1 MKMFCP
7 WFENGVNIM
16 LPKVEISWGQSVFVI
31 FFIFYVILN
40 SEMKKGFL
48 YGLWLVNIWENK
60 GFNLL
65 SQSTETLMM
74 ELECTWRQQK
84 VFSNIRQNQVHVIR
98 VKSFNLNYSKGK

>member
-1 MKMFCP
+1 MFCP

-48 YGLWLVNIWENK
+48 YGL
-60 GFNLL
+60 
-65 SQSTETLMM
+65 
-74 ELECTWRQQK
+74 
-84 VFSNIRQNQVHVIR
+84 
-98 VKSFNLNYSKGK
+98 